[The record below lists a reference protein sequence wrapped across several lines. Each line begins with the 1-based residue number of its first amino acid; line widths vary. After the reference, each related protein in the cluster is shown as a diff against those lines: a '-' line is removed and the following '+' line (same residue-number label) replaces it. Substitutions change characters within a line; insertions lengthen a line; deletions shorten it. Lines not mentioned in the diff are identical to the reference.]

1 MFQFHNQVT
10 PDENRREFLPSR
22 TQMLI
27 QRIHRC
33 LFLPLRQMGIDFQRD
48 LDVAVAQ
55 EFLRRFDVHP
65 GIVERTGHRVPQL
78 VCAEF
83 LEGLHLRPAPTGVP
97 SPGFEIEVM
106 KVAVP
111 SYVVGSMRHDLSLH
125 RGADIFRFRPILC
138 LLKRWDYL
146 FRDWNCSYTL
156 KQIDNADKF
165 IRAIEE
171 YMSRI

>member
-48 LDVAVAQ
+48 LDVAVVQ

-65 GIVERTGHRVPQL
+65 GIVERTGHRVPEL
-78 VCAEF
+78 VGRKRLKNLNFRSATA
-83 LEGLHLRPAPTGVP
+83 GIPPTG
-97 SPGFEIEVM
+97 FEVEIVEVD
-106 KVAVP
+106 V
-111 SYVVGSMRHDLSLH
+111 SSHVVGRMRHYLSFY
-125 RGADIFRFRPILC
+125 RRADIVRLSPILC

-146 FRDWNCSYTL
+146 FRDWSCSYTL

>member
-1 MFQFHNQVT
+1 MPV
-10 PDENRREFLPSR
+10 
-22 TQMLI
+22 
-27 QRIHRC
+27 QRIYRG
-33 LFLPLRQMGIDFQRD
+33 LLLAFRQVSIDFQRD
-48 LDVAVAQ
+48 LYIAVTE
-55 EFLRRFDVHP
+55 EFLCRLHIHL

-111 SYVVGSMRHDLSLH
+111 SYVVGSMRHDLSPH

>member
-1 MFQFHNQVT
+1 MRVYHYGFFFYVSNFILQLTFQFHNQVT

-65 GIVERTGHRVPQL
+65 GIVERTGHRL
-78 VCAEF
+78 NWCALNSLRACTF
-83 LEGLHLRPAPTGVP
+83 GLLRLASRPPAL
-97 SPGFEIEVM
+97 
-106 KVAVP
+106 
-111 SYVVGSMRHDLSLH
+111 RL
-125 RGADIFRFRPILC
+125 R
-138 LLKRWDYL
+138 
-146 FRDWNCSYTL
+146 
-156 KQIDNADKF
+156 
-165 IRAIEE
+165 
-171 YMSRI
+171 